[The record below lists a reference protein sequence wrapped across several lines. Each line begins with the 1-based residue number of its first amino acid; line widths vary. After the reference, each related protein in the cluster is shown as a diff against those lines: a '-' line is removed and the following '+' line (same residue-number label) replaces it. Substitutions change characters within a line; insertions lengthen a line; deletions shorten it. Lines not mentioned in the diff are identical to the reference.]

1 MQSNLNSLK
10 AYLAD
15 AHNPCL
21 SHRDIFKETTTKHMD
36 FCEGFKIEID
46 TSLEKYFNL
55 FMK

>member
-15 AHNPCL
+15 AYNPCL

-36 FCEGFKIEID
+36 FHEGFTIEID
-46 TSLEKYFNL
+46 I
-55 FMK
+55 